1 MKYHSSWTPSANLLS
16 FSLLSICQMADGN
29 DRMMRLFDSF
39 CPFTPLAFV
48 IDAAIMM
55 RVLATVLI
63 SLLGVESFVPSMH
76 SKSFIICVHSAADD
90 ANTPAATVHVPPF
103 VVSPVLEQVYPA
115 LIAHK
120 DKYGN
125 INIPLGSADG
135 KRCKTLRRLHFQ
147 NKLTEE
153 EAAHL
158 TDLGFR
164 FHSFEDVYYEC
175 DFDEMLQKLLNYQ
188 HEFQTFQIPKKYEPD
203 PELGAWVTLLR
214 RLKQKDDL
222 LEDQVSK
229 LDAVNFEWIS
239 TRKCGSSFMKKYR
252 AVLDKLTKVAEVGGD
267 AAAAEFLSND
277 AEMRKWIDDQR
288 QVHKNGKLAES
299 RVQYMADLPGVDWKK
314 EF

>member
-1 MKYHSSWTPSANLLS
+1 
-16 FSLLSICQMADGN
+16 
-29 DRMMRLFDSF
+29 
-39 CPFTPLAFV
+39 
-48 IDAAIMM
+48 MM
-55 RVLATVLI
+55 RVLATAVLI
-63 SLLGVESFVPSMH
+63 SLLAAANVAFAFVAPLMNR
-76 SKSFIICVHSAADD
+76 KNFLCVQSAVDD
-90 ANTPAATVHVPPF
+90 ADTAAVDVPPV

-120 DKYGN
+120 EKYGN
-125 INIPLGSADG
+125 PNIPLGSADG

-175 DFDEMLQKLLNYQ
+175 DFDEMLQKLLDYQ

-203 PELGAWVTLLR
+203 PELGAWVTMLR

-222 LEDQVSK
+222 PEDQVSK

-252 AVLDKLTKVAEVGGD
+252 EALDKLTEVADVGGD
-267 AAAAEFLSND
+267 AAELLSSD
-277 AEMRKWIDDQR
+277 PELRKWIDTQR
-288 QVHKNGKLAES
+288 QVHENGKLSES
-299 RVQYMADLPGVDWKK
+299 RVQYMDDLPGVDWKK
-314 EF
+314 QF